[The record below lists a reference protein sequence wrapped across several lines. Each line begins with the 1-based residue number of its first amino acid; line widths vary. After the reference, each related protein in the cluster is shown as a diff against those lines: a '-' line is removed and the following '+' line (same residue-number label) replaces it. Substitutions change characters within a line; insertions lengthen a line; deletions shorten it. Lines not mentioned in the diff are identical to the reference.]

1 MCVILSRHADLKA
14 AYKLVIII
22 RHELSA
28 SVQKMS
34 RMTSSVGCLLV
45 EVFFSSLQLYGCDA
59 LKTFVP
65 QLKIFPIGAKP
76 RQKITFLKSNKFVAK
91 VFIFLKHSKSRQY
104 YLSSLIVYCK
114 HNLVN
119 SYYFISLAIRL

>member
-1 MCVILSRHADLKA
+1 MCVILSRHAALKA

-28 SVQKMS
+28 SVQQML
-34 RMTSSVGCLLV
+34 RMTSCVGCLLV
-45 EVFFSSLQLYGCDA
+45 EVFFSSSQLNGCDE
-59 LKTFVP
+59 LKTFVS
-65 QLKIFPIGAKP
+65 QLKIFPTGAKP
-76 RQKITFLKSNKFVAK
+76 RQKIIFLKSNKFVAI
-91 VFIFLKHSKSRQY
+91 VLIFLKHSKSTQY
-104 YLSSLIVYCK
+104 YLSSLVVCYK